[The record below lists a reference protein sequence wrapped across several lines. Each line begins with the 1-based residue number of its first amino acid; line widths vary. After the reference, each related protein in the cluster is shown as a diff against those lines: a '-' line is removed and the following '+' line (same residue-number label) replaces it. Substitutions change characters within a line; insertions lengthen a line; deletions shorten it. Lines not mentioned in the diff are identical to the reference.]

1 MSGAS
6 AAQIKSR
13 QVENMQELRSSRQLL
28 TRLMF
33 RLLPIQIFIAAI
45 GAVNG
50 IVSSYFAS
58 NYIGVDAM
66 SAVGLYG
73 PINIIMTTM
82 SSILVSGASIQCG
95 KYMGQNEQEKMHN
108 VFTVGVMLAVFS
120 GALFSL
126 IYIAAGSFDLT
137 GIFTHDDQVRAVFNS
152 YLLGQAVGLIPYLL
166 GSLLTFFLSIENKTR
181 WSFAASF
188 SYIAANLLLNYLFV
202 RQLRMEAFG
211 LALASGLG
219 MWVFLLI
226 QAAYYMTGKSQIK
239 LRLQKIHWSMA
250 KIIIGIG
257 VPSASIN
264 LYQSV
269 RGFIVNGV
277 LEAHV
282 GSVGISAFATANNLL
297 ALFWAIPTGMI
308 AVSRMEL
315 SISIG
320 EEDRQTLTDIMR
332 VMFTRFIPVMCIISA
347 AIMAC
352 AVPMTHIFFKD
363 PSEPVFMMTVW
374 GLRLLP
380 VCMPLA
386 IVLTHFVT
394 YSQASDRLKFVH
406 IASALDGFV
415 WVSLFT
421 AVLVPLIGM
430 NGVYWANILNG
441 IAGVALV
448 FLYSCFMNKK
458 IPSDMDE
465 LMVIPDDFGV
475 AEDERMDRT
484 IYSMEDVI
492 DLSQQVQAFCL
503 ERGVDE
509 RRSYLAGLAMEE
521 MAGNIVDH
529 GFTKDKKKHRIDV
542 RVAHKEDEVMLRL
555 RDDCIPFDPE
565 ARKNIIDSE
574 DPAKNIG
581 IRMIYRI
588 LKSVEYQKILG
599 LNVLM
604 MRI

>member
-1 MSGAS
+1 MH
-6 AAQIKSR
+6 KEYD
-13 QVENMQELRSSRQLL
+13 VMNELRSNRQIL

-33 RLLPIQIFIAAI
+33 RLLPIQIFLAAI

-58 NYIGVDAM
+58 NYIGVNAM

-73 PINIIMTTM
+73 PISIIITTTSTILVAG
-82 SSILVSGASIQCG
+82 SSILCG
-95 KYMGQNEQEKMHN
+95 KYMGQNEQDKMHN
-108 VFTVGVMLAVFS
+108 VFTVSILLALLT
-120 GALFSL
+120 GAAYSL
-126 IYIAAGSFDLT
+126 IYLAAGSFDLT
-137 GIFTHDDQVRAVFNS
+137 SVFTRDEQVRVLFNS
-152 YLLGQAVGLIPYLL
+152 YLLGQAVGLIPYML
-166 GSLLTFFLSIENKTR
+166 GSQLTFFLSIENKTR
-181 WSFAASF
+181 WSFAASI

-202 RQLRMEAFG
+202 RQLHMEAFG

-219 MWVFLLI
+219 MWVFLLV
-226 QAAYYMTGKSQIK
+226 QAAYYATGKSQIR
-239 LRLQKIHWSMA
+239 LRLKEIHWSAGKM
-250 KIIIGIG
+250 IIAIG
-257 VPSASIN
+257 VPSAAIN

-269 RGFIVNGV
+269 RGFIVNSV
-277 LEAHV
+277 LETHV

-297 ALFWAIPTGMI
+297 ALFWAIPAGMI

-332 VMFTRFIPVMCIISA
+332 VMFTRFIPVMCAVSA
-347 AIMAC
+347 VIMVC
-352 AVPMTHIFFKD
+352 AVPLTHIFYKD
-363 PSEPVFMMTVW
+363 PSDPVFMMTVW
-374 GLRLLP
+374 GMRLLP

-394 YSQASDRLKFVH
+394 YSQASDRMKFVN
-406 IASALDGFV
+406 IASVLDGFV

-441 IAGVALV
+441 IMGLILIV
-448 FLYSCFMNKK
+448 LYSCAMNKK
-458 IPSDMDE
+458 FPSGMDE

-475 AEDERMDRT
+475 AEDERMDKT
-484 IYSMEDVI
+484 IYSMEDVV
-492 DLSQQVQAFCL
+492 DLSQQIQAFCL

-509 RRSYLAGLAMEE
+509 RRAYLAGLAMEE

-542 RVAHKEDEVMLRL
+542 RVAHKDDEVILRL

-565 ARKNIIDSE
+565 ARNNIIDSE
-574 DPAKNIG
+574 DPARNIG
-581 IRMIYRI
+581 IRMIYKI
-588 LKSVEYQKILG
+588 LKSVEYQNILG

>member
-1 MSGAS
+1 
-6 AAQIKSR
+6 
-13 QVENMQELRSSRQLL
+13 MQGQKRKMRDLRSNRQIL

-33 RLLPIQIFIAAI
+33 RLLPIQIFLAAI

-58 NYIGVDAM
+58 NYIGVNAM

-73 PINIIMTTM
+73 PISIVITTTA
-82 SSILVSGASIQCG
+82 SVLVSGASIQCG
-95 KYMGQNEQEKMHN
+95 KFMGQNEQDKMHSI
-108 VFTVGVMLAVFS
+108 FSVGVFLAIFSGAVFS
-120 GALFSL
+120 LLFL
-126 IYIAAGSFDLT
+126 AASAFDLT
-137 GIFTHDDQVRAVFNS
+137 VIFTRDDQVRVLFNS

-166 GSLLTFFLSIENKTR
+166 GSLLTFFLSIENKTK
-181 WSFAASF
+181 WSFAASI

-202 RQLRMEAFG
+202 GQLKMEAFG

-219 MWVFLLI
+219 MWVFMLI
-226 QAAYYMTGKSQIK
+226 QAVYYVTGKSQIHLK
-239 LRLQKIHWSMA
+239 LSGIQWDMGKTIVA
-250 KIIIGIG
+250 IG

-277 LEAHV
+277 LETHV

-297 ALFWAIPTGMI
+297 ALFWAIPAGMI

-320 EEDRQTLTDIMR
+320 EEDRQTLTDVMR
-332 VMFTRFIPVMCIISA
+332 VMFTRFIPFMCGVSA
-347 AIMAC
+347 LIMVF
-352 AVPMTHIFFKD
+352 AVPFTHFFYKD
-363 PSEPVFMMTVW
+363 PADPVFMMTVW

-380 VCMPLA
+380 LCMPMA
-386 IVLTHFVT
+386 VVLTHFVT
-394 YSQASDRLKFVH
+394 YSQASDRMKFVNAVS
-406 IASALDGFV
+406 ILDGFI

-441 IAGVALV
+441 IAGLILV
-448 FLYSCFMNKK
+448 LLNSWVMNKK
-458 IPSDMDE
+458 FPSSMDE

-475 AEDERMDRT
+475 AENARMDKT
-484 IYSMEDVI
+484 INSMEDVVN
-492 DLSQQVQAFCL
+492 LSQQIQAFCL
-503 ERGVDE
+503 ERGIDE
-509 RRSYLAGLAMEE
+509 RRAYLAGLAMEE

-542 RVAHKEDEVMLRL
+542 RVAHKDDEVILRL

-565 ARKNIIDSE
+565 ARNNIIDSE

-581 IRMIYRI
+581 IRMIYKI
-588 LKSVEYQKILG
+588 LKSVDYQNILG